1 MLKKAILYQVLL
13 IVFIILALFSI
24 LNFFSYQKE
33 RDQEALEIGR
43 QKRDEV
49 QILMDS
55 AITSVERLSYD
66 LAKKISEKNYSKLE
80 VENLIKEYAHNY
92 DFYSGITIAFEPEIV
107 NDSVKVLYAP
117 FYNKKTKELKYI
129 NKTYDY
135 SNNSLERAEWFTE
148 VKIKQTG
155 VWSDPKPAQIGEE
168 LVVDFGV
175 PFHTSNQGDNEFAG
189 VISVTLESS
198 FISNYLHSISLSKSG
213 FAYIVNQNKLLIA
226 TPNTDYLTDPEI
238 IKKGLKKK
246 PSFIKIFNEKEG
258 KVSSYS
264 DYLMEETDAFFKEL
278 VNGWKIVL
286 VVPKRD
292 LIVNSSNFNHKLMYI
307 TALITISLILLL
319 IILYRVW
326 EGNTSNLW
334 RFSLL
339 ISLLFL
345 LNIIFLWYINHN
357 SDYILKHTNQSKIVS
372 RISIDNYLKERNT
385 NLKKISTKL
394 QSVEVPIGIFLYD
407 IDFIDAYNVAVI
419 GKIWQKIPDTLK
431 NVQDIN
437 FVFPQAAAEGISVRV
452 RPMLKKHVDDYWL
465 YRYDFNAT
473 LQFDINYLNYP
484 LNLKTLD
491 LQITYPNFED
501 QVVFTPDIESY
512 KFINP
517 SSKPGIS
524 NDIYMPDSEVL
535 SSYYSFG
542 EHNFNTSL
550 GDEYY
555 EGLNETPV
563 LTFNILI
570 KNVIINAIIS
580 NIIPI
585 FIIAIMVFLLPFT
598 IDKKNGEIKEGGSLN
613 IIQASAGFFFILLLA
628 HIQLRNNLE
637 TPGITYIELYYFVM
651 YFMLALMSAAVLLF
665 LKTNKYPVLEYKHN
679 LIFKI
684 SYWPLLLLSIY
695 LITIFIF
702 Y

>member
-1 MLKKAILYQVLL
+1 M
-13 IVFIILALFSI
+13 
-24 LNFFSYQKE
+24 
-33 RDQEALEIGR
+33 
-43 QKRDEV
+43 
-49 QILMDS
+49 
-55 AITSVERLSYD
+55 
-66 LAKKISEKNYSKLE
+66 
-80 VENLIKEYAHNY
+80 
-92 DFYSGITIAFEPEIV
+92 
-107 NDSVKVLYAP
+107 
-117 FYNKKTKELKYI
+117 
-129 NKTYDY
+129 
-135 SNNSLERAEWFTE
+135 
-148 VKIKQTG
+148 
-155 VWSDPKPAQIGEE
+155 
-168 LVVDFGV
+168 
-175 PFHTSNQGDNEFAG
+175 
-189 VISVTLESS
+189 
-198 FISNYLHSISLSKSG
+198 SKSG

-345 LNIIFLWYINHN
+345 LNIIFLWYFNHN
-357 SDYILKHTNQSKIVS
+357 SDYILKQTNETKIVS

-394 QSVEVPIGIFLYD
+394 QSVEVPTGIFLYD

-524 NDIYMPDSEVL
+524 NDIYMPDSDVL

-550 GDEYY
+550 G
-555 EGLNETPV
+555 
-563 LTFNILI
+563 
-570 KNVIINAIIS
+570 
-580 NIIPI
+580 
-585 FIIAIMVFLLPFT
+585 
-598 IDKKNGEIKEGGSLN
+598 
-613 IIQASAGFFFILLLA
+613 
-628 HIQLRNNLE
+628 
-637 TPGITYIELYYFVM
+637 
-651 YFMLALMSAAVLLF
+651 
-665 LKTNKYPVLEYKHN
+665 
-679 LIFKI
+679 
-684 SYWPLLLLSIY
+684 
-695 LITIFIF
+695 
-702 Y
+702 

>member
-1 MLKKAILYQVLL
+1 MFKKTLFYKSLLVLF
-13 IVFIILALFSI
+13 IVLSLFSI
-24 LNFFSYQKE
+24 FDFYSYQE
-33 RDQEALEIGR
+33 NRNLEALDFGR

-49 QILMDS
+49 QIQMDS
-55 AITSVERLSYD
+55 AITSVEQLSYS
-66 LAKKISEKNYSKLE
+66 LAKKISEKNYSKHE
-80 VENLIKEYAHNY
+80 VDEIIKEYAHKY
-92 DFYSGITIAFEPEIV
+92 DFCSGITIAFEPVII
-107 NDSVKVLYAP
+107 NDSIKVLYAP

-129 NKTYDY
+129 HESYDY
-135 SNNSLERAEWFTE
+135 SDSSLERAEWFTE
-148 VKIKQTG
+148 VKNKQTG

-175 PFHTSNQGDNEFAG
+175 PFHSSNQSDRKFAG
-189 VISVTLESS
+189 VISVTLEQS
-198 FISNYLHSISLSKSG
+198 FISNFLHSISLSKSG

-226 TPNTDYLTDPEI
+226 TPNTDFLTDPDI
-238 IKKGLKKK
+238 IKKGIKKK
-246 PSFIKIFNEKEG
+246 PIFIKMFNEKEG
-258 KVSSYS
+258 EIPSAN
-264 DYLMEETDAFFKEL
+264 DYLMEETDTFFKEL
-278 VNGWKIVL
+278 VNGWKLAL

-292 LIVNSSNFNHKLMYI
+292 LVVKSGIYKHKLMY
-307 TALITISLILLL
+307 TSVLITISLILLF
-319 IILYRVW
+319 ILVFRIW

-334 RFSLL
+334 KFSLL

-357 SDYILKHTNQSKIVS
+357 SDYILKQSDQSKITS
-372 RISIDNYLKERNT
+372 RIAIDNYLKKRDT
-385 NLKKISTKL
+385 DLKKISTKL
-394 QSVEVPIGIFLYD
+394 RSVEVPIGIFLYD
-407 IDFIDAYNVAVI
+407 IDFLDAYNVAVI

-431 NVQDIN
+431 NVQDVN

-452 RPMLKKHVDDYWL
+452 RPISKKHVDDYWL

-473 LQFDINYLNYP
+473 LQFDIDYLNYP
-484 LNLKTLD
+484 LNLKPLD

-512 KFINP
+512 ITINP

-524 NDIYMPDSEVL
+524 SDIYMPDSEVL

-542 EHNFNTSL
+542 EHNFNTVM

-598 IDKKNGEIKEGGSLN
+598 VDKKDGEIKEGGSLN

-628 HIQLRNNLE
+628 HIQLRNEVE
-637 TPGITYIELYYFVM
+637 TPGLTYIELYYFVM

-684 SYWPLLLLSIY
+684 SYWPILLLSIY
-695 LITIFIF
+695 LITFFIF

>member
-1 MLKKAILYQVLL
+1 PV
-13 IVFIILALFSI
+13 
-24 LNFFSYQKE
+24 
-33 RDQEALEIGR
+33 
-43 QKRDEV
+43 
-49 QILMDS
+49 
-55 AITSVERLSYD
+55 
-66 LAKKISEKNYSKLE
+66 
-80 VENLIKEYAHNY
+80 
-92 DFYSGITIAFEPEIV
+92 IV
-107 NDSVKVLYAP
+107 NDSLKVLFAP
-117 FYNKKTKELKYI
+117 YYNKKTKVLSYI
-129 NKTYDY
+129 NESYDY
-135 SNNSLERAEWFTE
+135 SDKSAKNAKWYTE
-148 VKIKQTG
+148 VKNKQTG
-155 VWSDPKPAQIGEE
+155 IWSDPKPDQIEGE
-168 LVVDFGV
+168 LIVDFGV
-175 PFHTSNQGDNEFAG
+175 PFYSSNPNDKKFAG

-198 FISNYLHSISLSKSG
+198 FISNYLHTISLSKSG

-226 TPNTDYLTDPEI
+226 TPNTDFLTDPAI
-238 IKKGLKKK
+238 IKKGLEARPIFKKL
-246 PSFIKIFNEKEG
+246 FNEKEG
-258 KVSSYS
+258 VISAYS
-264 DYLMEETDAFFKEL
+264 IYLEEEANTFFKEL
-278 VNGWKIVL
+278 VNGWILAL
-286 VVPKRD
+286 VVSKKD
-292 LIVNSSNFNHKLMYI
+292 LIENSSNYTSKLMI
-307 TALITISLILLL
+307 ISGLITISLIFLFILLFN
-319 IILYRVW
+319 IW
-326 EGNTSNLW
+326 EGHTSDLW
-334 RFSLL
+334 KFSLS

-345 LNIIFLWYINHN
+345 LNIVLLWYINHN
-357 SDYILKHTNQSKIVS
+357 SNYVLKQTNQSKIVS
-372 RISIDNYLKERNT
+372 RIAIDNYLKKRDSDLE
-385 NLKKISTKL
+385 KISTKL
-394 QSVEVPIGIFLYD
+394 KSIEVPTGIFLYD
-407 IDFIDAYNVAVI
+407 IDFLDAYNVAVI

-452 RPMLKKHVDDYWL
+452 RPNLKKHVDDYWL

-491 LQITYPNFED
+491 LQISYPSFED
-501 QVVFTPDIESY
+501 QVVLTPDIKSY
-512 KFINP
+512 KYINP

-524 NDIYMPDSEVL
+524 TDIYMPDSEVL

-598 IDKKNGEIKEGGSLN
+598 IDKKDGEIKEGGSLS

-628 HIQLRNNLE
+628 HIQLRNSIE

-651 YFMLALMSAAVLLF
+651 YFMLTLMSAAVLLF
-665 LKTNKYPVLEYKHN
+665 LKTNKYPILEYKHN

-684 SYWPLLLLSIY
+684 SYWPILLLSIY
-695 LITIFIF
+695 LITFFIF
-702 Y
+702 YE

>member
-1 MLKKAILYQVLL
+1 MFKKSIFYKSLLFIFIVLS
-13 IVFIILALFSI
+13 LFSI
-24 LNFFSYQKE
+24 FNFFNYQEKIE
-33 RDQEALEIGR
+33 LEALDIGR
-43 QKRDEV
+43 QKRNEV
-49 QILMDS
+49 QIQMDS
-55 AITSVERLSYD
+55 AITTVEQLSYN

-80 VENLIKEYAHNY
+80 IENIIKEYAHNY
-92 DFYSGITIAFEPEIV
+92 NFCSGITIAYEPVIIS
-107 NDSVKVLYAP
+107 DSIKVLYAP
-117 FYNKKTKELKYI
+117 FYNKKNHELKNI
-129 NKTYDY
+129 GEIYDY
-135 SNNSLERAEWFTE
+135 SNKELETAQWYSE
-148 VKIKQTG
+148 VEKKQAG
-155 VWSDPKPAQIGEE
+155 VWSDPKPAQFGEE

-175 PFHTSNQGDNEFAG
+175 PFHSSNKNVKEFSG
-189 VISVTLESS
+189 VISVTLEES

-213 FAYIVNQNKLLIA
+213 FAYIINQNQLLIA
-226 TPNTDYLTDPEI
+226 TPNTDFLTNSDI
-238 IKKGLKKK
+238 IKNGLKNHPDFQKL
-246 PSFIKIFNEKEG
+246 IDEKEG
-258 KVSSYS
+258 EVSSYS
-264 DYLMEETDAFFKEL
+264 TYLMEDAETFFIEL
-278 VNGWKIVL
+278 INGWKLAL
-286 VVPKRD
+286 VVPNRD
-292 LIVNSSNFNHKLMYI
+292 LIVNSGDYNHKLMYI
-307 TALITISLILLL
+307 SALITISLILLF
-319 IILYRVW
+319 ILFFKIW
-326 EGNTSNLW
+326 EGNNSNLW
-334 RFSLL
+334 KFSLS

-345 LNIIFLWYINHN
+345 LNIVFLWYINHN
-357 SDYILKHTNQSKIVS
+357 TDNIFKQTNQSKIVS
-372 RISIDNYLKERNT
+372 RITIDNYLKVRDT
-385 NLKKISTKL
+385 DLKKISTKL
-394 QSVEVPIGIFLYD
+394 KSVEVPMGIFLYD
-407 IDFIDAYNVAVI
+407 IDFLDAYNVAVI

-452 RPMLKKHVDDYWL
+452 RPMLKKHVDNYWL

-501 QVVFTPDIESY
+501 QVVFTPDLQSY

-535 SSYYSFG
+535 SSYYSFE
-542 EHNFNTSL
+542 EHNFNTLL
-550 GDEYY
+550 GDDYY
-555 EGLNETPV
+555 KGLNETPV

-598 IDKKNGEIKEGGSLN
+598 VDKKDGEIKEGGSLN

-628 HIQLRNNLE
+628 HIQLRNHIE

-665 LKTNKYPVLEYKHN
+665 LKTNEYPILEYKHN

-684 SYWPLLLLSIY
+684 SYWPILLLSIY
-695 LITIFIF
+695 LITFFIF